1 MYFLQLCFFIINE
14 CWYYKR
20 FSLFTSI
27 LLHFQT
33 PFLTY
38 QRLHV
43 LRQPTLLYDPDLQTP
58 SDTDYSP
65 VVIRIVSDLAVPV
78 LVQGED
84 TSH

>member
-1 MYFLQLCFFIINE
+1 MSVGII
-14 CWYYKR
+14 KS